1 MAKQYAFTPIEE
13 KVLALS
19 MVGIMERNGIK
30 DHGVDLTKMM
40 IALVEEL
47 QDQSSELI
55 LPDKINDHVVA
66 EMRTLLPLFTE
77 NYRKEGA

>member
-19 MVGIMERNGIK
+19 MIGIMERNGIK

-40 IALVEEL
+40 FALVEEL
-47 QDQSSELI
+47 QEQAGEVI
-55 LPDKINDHVVA
+55 LPHEINDHVVA